1 MAMANTLS
9 ADGLIT
15 AKELKEF
22 KAHVS
27 QKYKVPPT
35 SILA

>member
-22 KAHVS
+22 KTHVS
-27 QKYKVPPT
+27 HKYKVPPT

>member
-27 QKYKVPPT
+27 QKYKVSPT